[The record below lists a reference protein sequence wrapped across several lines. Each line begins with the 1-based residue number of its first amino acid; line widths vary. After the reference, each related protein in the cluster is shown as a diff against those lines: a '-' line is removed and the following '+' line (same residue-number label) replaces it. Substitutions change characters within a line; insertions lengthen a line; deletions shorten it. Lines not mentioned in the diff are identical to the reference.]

1 MTEPLHRPRG
11 YIYPKK
17 ARSLAGNEDEDEKPP
32 KIRTYMT
39 VKRPNIYLARRKK
52 ESSALNNDTLPPR
65 PLFDMKSKHQPVQI
79 PQPGILPMTPHHPL
93 DTPRHIHR
101 SRPACRTRASQPR
114 IACDEFLVGVQQ
126 LRLPRLGAE
135 AAGRDGLDEGG
146 EVGGGRGALEA
157 DVDGGFDDEEFEA
170 GEVGVFGRVGCGGG
184 GCGGGV
190 DDRGGGGGGA
200 AGGVGIAALRAG
212 G

>member
-1 MTEPLHRPRG
+1 
-11 YIYPKK
+11 
-17 ARSLAGNEDEDEKPP
+17 
-32 KIRTYMT
+32 
-39 VKRPNIYLARRKK
+39 
-52 ESSALNNDTLPPR
+52 
-65 PLFDMKSKHQPVQI
+65 
-79 PQPGILPMTPHHPL
+79 MTPHHPR

-101 SRPACRTRASQPR
+101 SRPARRARAAKPG
-114 IACDEFLVGVQQ
+114 IARDEFLVAIQQ

-184 GCGGGV
+184 RGGGGV
-190 DDRGGGGGGA
+190 DDGGGGGGGA
-200 AGGVGIAALRAG
+200 AGGVGVAALRAG